1 MIRGADSRS
10 ARRFSGAAQ
19 FESQPRKM
27 HRDSSSPWVFAR
39 DRDALAAC
47 GVEIAFDRIDA
58 GVGRRDHHLLAL
70 GDAMC
75 IGGNASRV
83 RRSRLTGDSD
93 RGAAIELTMRAVT
106 ERVHAF
112 APGRDLTEGLEDL
125 RHRTASENEPEA
137 VIEGE
142 IGNGGLRAEEKS
154 LIAEHLFQALEVQTK
169 RGTCLRDTHPR
180 YIRAKGV
187 AVFSKR
193 LDDFGRRT
201 AEHVRETGGLQGVG
215 DRGPEKR

>member
-47 GVEIAFDRIDA
+47 GVEIACDRIDA

-70 GDAMC
+70 GDAMS
-75 IGGNASRV
+75 IGGNTSRG

-93 RGAAIELTMRAVT
+93 CGATAGLIMRAVT
-106 ERVHAF
+106 EVAHAF
-112 APGRDLTEGLEDL
+112 APGSDLTEGLEDL
-125 RHRTASENEPEA
+125 RHRTTAGNEPEA

-142 IGNGGLRAEEKS
+142 I
-154 LIAEHLFQALEVQTK
+154 
-169 RGTCLRDTHPR
+169 
-180 YIRAKGV
+180 
-187 AVFSKR
+187 
-193 LDDFGRRT
+193 
-201 AEHVRETGGLQGVG
+201 
-215 DRGPEKR
+215 